1 MALTEEELSVR
12 ESRRSRILRERR
24 NRRKDGAGTVLCRR
38 TRIKRA
44 RNQRRKGLLLSAAF
58 MLGVGQLVDMSVASA
73 DVTITIPS
81 GQPYPLSWF
90 DPKIIL
96 KCSNTTAEFSVESAD
111 KVKINGVAWDG
122 GSTTIFAGTD
132 TYVVEATDGK
142 TYQLTGIPDDSLW
155 ESFTITDI
163 TPISPT
169 PSTTVTDDQQKSPVE
184 TRAASVTLLN
194 IGSDFMATQ
203 GFEQAA
209 NAVAL
214 EMAQVQKEGGP
225 EALKVGF
232 TPFAAIG
239 GANLR
244 VNSGSHVDIK
254 SWGINVGFAREV
266 ANAQG
271 KLLFGPVVEYGSGSY
286 DSYVNAVSASGNSS
300 FYGLGM
306 LARQQNND
314 GLYYE
319 GSLRFGRAKSDYSSG
334 GQNYDSSSNYL
345 AGHLGLGKVFAVS
358 KQNTLDTYLK
368 YFYTH
373 QNSDTV
379 TFAGAPLA
387 FDAVDSHRLRIGT
400 RLTHH
405 VNDKN
410 NFYGGLAYQYEFGGD
425 VRATYNGAATP
436 SPSVKGGSG
445 MLELG
450 WQIKSS
456 EKCTLDFNVTGWTGK
471 QRGVTGQLG
480 VNWKF

>member
-1 MALTEEELSVR
+1 
-12 ESRRSRILRERR
+12 
-24 NRRKDGAGTVLCRR
+24 
-38 TRIKRA
+38 
-44 RNQRRKGLLLSAAF
+44 
-58 MLGVGQLVDMSVASA
+58 MLGVGQLAYMPEADAVPINSSA
-73 DVTITIPS
+73 TAGGISGLPGNVIDIYYSTVIPTYKALFIRTGTLGSSTVTMYNF
-81 GQPYPLSWF
+81 GVEG
-90 DPKIIL
+90 
-96 KCSNTTAEFSVESAD
+96 TAESYEVNGD
-111 KVKINGVAWDG
+111 KILIHYSN
-122 GSTTIFAGTD
+122 
-132 TYVVEATDGK
+132 GK
-142 TYQLTGIPDDSLW
+142 TYEFDTTNIPATGNLPEYIAP
-155 ESFTITDI
+155 
-163 TPISPT
+163 PT
-169 PSTTVTDDQQKSPVE
+169 APTTTVTDDQQKSPVE

-239 GANLR
+239 GASLR

-334 GQNYDSSSNYL
+334 GQCYDSSSNYL
-345 AGHLGLGKVFAVS
+345 AGHFGLGKVFAVS

-379 TFAGAPLA
+379 TFAEHRWNLMRWTAIVCASAP
-387 FDAVDSHRLRIGT
+387 G
-400 RLTHH
+400 
-405 VNDKN
+405 
-410 NFYGGLAYQYEFGGD
+410 
-425 VRATYNGAATP
+425 
-436 SPSVKGGSG
+436 
-445 MLELG
+445 
-450 WQIKSS
+450 
-456 EKCTLDFNVTGWTGK
+456 
-471 QRGVTGQLG
+471 
-480 VNWKF
+480 

>member
-1 MALTEEELSVR
+1 MY
-12 ESRRSRILRERR
+12 
-24 NRRKDGAGTVLCRR
+24 N
-38 TRIKRA
+38 
-44 RNQRRKGLLLSAAF
+44 F
-58 MLGVGQLVDMSVASA
+58 GVEG
-73 DVTITIPS
+73 
-81 GQPYPLSWF
+81 
-90 DPKIIL
+90 
-96 KCSNTTAEFSVESAD
+96 TAESYEVNGD
-111 KVKINGVAWDG
+111 KILIHYSN
-122 GSTTIFAGTD
+122 
-132 TYVVEATDGK
+132 GK
-142 TYQLTGIPDDSLW
+142 TYEFDTTNIPATGNLPEYIAP
-155 ESFTITDI
+155 
-163 TPISPT
+163 PT
-169 PSTTVTDDQQKSPVE
+169 APTTTVTDDQQKSPVE

-239 GANLR
+239 GASLR

-334 GQNYDSSSNYL
+334 GQCYDSSSNYL
-345 AGHLGLGKVFAVS
+345 AGHFGLGKVFAVS

-379 TFAGAPLA
+379 TFAEHRWNLMRWTAIVCASAP
-387 FDAVDSHRLRIGT
+387 G
-400 RLTHH
+400 
-405 VNDKN
+405 
-410 NFYGGLAYQYEFGGD
+410 
-425 VRATYNGAATP
+425 
-436 SPSVKGGSG
+436 
-445 MLELG
+445 
-450 WQIKSS
+450 
-456 EKCTLDFNVTGWTGK
+456 
-471 QRGVTGQLG
+471 
-480 VNWKF
+480 

>member
-1 MALTEEELSVR
+1 ML
-12 ESRRSRILRERR
+12 
-24 NRRKDGAGTVLCRR
+24 GAGL
-38 TRIKRA
+38 
-44 RNQRRKGLLLSAAF
+44 
-58 MLGVGQLVDMSVASA
+58 LVDMPVASA
-73 DVTITIPS
+73 DVTINLS
-81 GQPYPLSWF
+81 GSDSQFVLQ
-90 DPKIIL
+90 
-96 KCSNTTAEFSVESAD
+96 SAAPNSTYTVASSD
-111 KVKINGVAWDG
+111 KVTMDGVPIWDG
-122 GSTTIFAGTD
+122 TGTVGIGGGSFTF
-132 TYVVEATDGK
+132 VVETTDGK
-142 TYQLTGIPDDSLW
+142 KYQITGPYGADK
-155 ESFTITDI
+155 TITVTDI
-163 TPISPT
+163 TPSPPT
-169 PSTTVTDDQQKSPVE
+169 PDPTSTGTSDQQKSPVE

-194 IGSDFMATQ
+194 IGSDLMATQ

-214 EMAQVQKEGGP
+214 ETAQVQKEGGL
-225 EALKVGF
+225 ENSKVGF

-239 GANLR
+239 GASLR

-306 LARQQNND
+306 LARQQNHD

-334 GQNYDSSSNYL
+334 GQCYDSSSNYL

-373 QNSDTV
+373 QNGDTV